1 MIIENMSKKLLYH
14 IKQANKNDKSLSFL
28 ITIPNWNDSKE
39 YGKYKGKDILFK
51 SKFLTFKYSVSKEN
65 TKFYDYY
72 NNREITPSDML
83 YIIIQSNKAKLSNN
97 LVNVIKKYFNI
108 F

>member
-1 MIIENMSKKLLYH
+1 MKLIIEIY
-14 IKQANKNDKSLSFL
+14 
-28 ITIPNWNDSKE
+28 
-39 YGKYKGKDILFK
+39 ILEVIIF
-51 SKFLTFKYSVSKEN
+51 SIFDVFLTFKYSVSKEN

-72 NNREITPSDML
+72 NDREITPSDML